1 MCACW
6 HPFARAV
13 SIRKCSQINA
23 AADANGSGDEAEDGV
38 LEDEHDDRRQ
48 RAETA
53 KEGAN
58 AETQKEID
66 AYITDNEKGV
76 TKRTA
81 RLDAERAKRDA
92 PEMCHYW
99 AWGQTKYTVH
109 LALWL
114 GSLELTTVA
123 SSVTLATMSP
133 LFVALA
139 ATVLLGEQ
147 TSRPAWTGIMITVV
161 GAAVIGLADSSDPG
175 ETTNAVLGDLMA
187 LGGAGAMAGYILIGR
202 VLRRADVPNLVF
214 AVPTYAVAA
223 MALFVLAIV
232 RDEQLTEFPAS
243 TWLIFAA
250 LVVGP
255 QLLGHAM
262 LTSVLDRLS
271 ATTVAVTTL
280 FEPIGATVL
289 AWIVL
294 DEVPAALFWLGAPVV
309 LLGLAVT
316 LRSGGDDLSHDVM
329 DTL

>member
-1 MCACW
+1 MVAIAAAAILIREAEAAAVAIAFW
-6 HPFARAV
+6 RTAAGSAVLFPFAARHRAALAGL
-13 SIRKCSQINA
+13 SWREA
-23 AADANGSGDEAEDGV
+23 LLLTGSGLCLG
-38 LEDEHDDRRQ
+38 LHF
-48 RAETA
+48 
-53 KEGAN
+53 
-58 AETQKEID
+58 
-66 AYITDNEKGV
+66 
-76 TKRTA
+76 
-81 RLDAERAKRDA
+81 
-92 PEMCHYW
+92 
-99 AWGQTKYTVH
+99 
-109 LALWL
+109 ALWL